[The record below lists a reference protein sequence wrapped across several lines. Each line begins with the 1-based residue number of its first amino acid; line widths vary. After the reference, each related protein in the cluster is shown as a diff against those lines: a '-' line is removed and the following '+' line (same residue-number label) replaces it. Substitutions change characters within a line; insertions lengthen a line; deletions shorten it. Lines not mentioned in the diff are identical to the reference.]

1 MIAKTFALVISMS
14 LSYITEIDYTPTLIP
29 VDINFCEFTSGEGE
43 SICSIQESERS
54 SRNKIF
60 FDHNGENPKLLI
72 DKRSVTSEKARYVF
86 QCEHITIGKRNV
98 INMPYLRKSLLIRPG
113 EYKVEVSS
121 KGYIIS
127 LTKEKG

>member
-1 MIAKTFALVISMS
+1 MIARTFALVISMS
-14 LSYITEIDYTPTLIP
+14 LSYVINIDYTPTLIP

-43 SICSIQESERS
+43 SICSIEESEKS

-60 FDHNGENPKLLI
+60 FDHKGENPKILI
-72 DKRSVTSEKARYVF
+72 DKRSVISEKAQYVF
-86 QCEHITIGKRNV
+86 QKELITIGKQSV

-121 KGYIIS
+121 QGYIIS
-127 LTKEKG
+127 LTKE

>member
-1 MIAKTFALVISMS
+1 MIAKTFALVIVMS
-14 LSYITEIDYTPTLIP
+14 LSFINEIDYTPTLIP

-43 SICSIQESERS
+43 SICSIQEAEKS

-60 FDHNGENPKLLI
+60 FDLNGENPKLLV

-86 QCEHITIGKRNV
+86 QSENITIGKQSV

-113 EYKVEVSS
+113 EYDVEVSS
-121 KGYIIS
+121 QGYIIS
-127 LTKEKG
+127 LTN